1 MSPLFGIA
9 GYVLREAASRK
20 FILAFMVGITLLLL
34 VLSLSLKLE
43 VLDGALAATRLFGEE
58 LNHSIVAVDV
68 ALRPLFM
75 ACAYAVF
82 YGGILF
88 GIVACSDFAPSLM
101 SPGRIEHL
109 LALPLQRWHILG
121 GTFLGVMTLM
131 LCGSLYGSGGMLL
144 IFGVKTGYWTV
155 GPLIA
160 ALLACVSFAAVYAV
174 MLTTATVV
182 RSAALCAAS
191 GFLVLV
197 GGVIAGY
204 RTSISQVF
212 EEGLGRQLF
221 DGVTLLLPRLSSLA
235 NASADLASSQPLE
248 VKSLETLLAG
258 VLVFGLGVL
267 AVGFWRFE
275 GKDY

>member
-1 MSPLFGIA
+1 M
-9 GYVLREAASRK
+9 
-20 FILAFMVGITLLLL
+20 
-34 VLSLSLKLE
+34 
-43 VLDGALAATRLFGEE
+43 
-58 LNHSIVAVDV
+58 
-68 ALRPLFM
+68 
-75 ACAYAVF
+75 
-82 YGGILF
+82 
-88 GIVACSDFAPSLM
+88 
-101 SPGRIEHL
+101 
-109 LALPLQRWHILG
+109 
-121 GTFLGVMTLM
+121 
-131 LCGSLYGSGGMLL
+131 
-144 IFGVKTGYWTV
+144 